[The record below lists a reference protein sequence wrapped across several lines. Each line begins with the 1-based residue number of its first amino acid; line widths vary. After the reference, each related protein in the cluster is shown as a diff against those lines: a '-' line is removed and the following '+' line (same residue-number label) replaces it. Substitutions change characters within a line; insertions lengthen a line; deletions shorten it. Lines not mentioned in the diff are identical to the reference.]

1 MNRIRFI
8 SLILNLDSCDSNIQ
22 EYSRLA
28 YVHDLNKLMDE
39 NFVSLLLI
47 ILKLA
52 KNSKRL
58 QPTYHNVYLFNLL
71 KSYALS
77 EIDGYVLGHFSRG
90 FVNTLM
96 HYKNAQ
102 YETLESLLSA
112 NNFFEA
118 NKFTQ
123 QILLELAGEQS
134 KQRNWMYFT
143 DVHSINHQS
152 VSDLNHLWELY
163 SQGNFG
169 FSIQKRIW
177 ISVNKNWKKFWKK
190 IGWINSNS
198 KWLKYP
204 GEFMWAVN
212 APPGHLPLFNQLRG
226 VYVLEFIFDYYL

>member
-8 SLILNLDSCDSNIQ
+8 SLILNLDSFDSNTQ
-22 EYSRLA
+22 EYSRSA
-28 YVHDLNKLMDE
+28 YAPDVNKLMDE

-47 ILKLA
+47 TLKLA
-52 KNSKRL
+52 KNSKKL
-58 QPTYHNVYLFNLL
+58 QPTYYNVHLFNLL
-71 KSYALS
+71 KHYAFSELHGYALA
-77 EIDGYVLGHFSRG
+77 HFSSG

-96 HYKNAQ
+96 HYQNTK
-102 YETLESLLSA
+102 YEILESLLSS

-123 QILLELAGEQS
+123 DILLELAGDKI

-152 VSDLNHLWELY
+152 VSDLNCLWELY

-190 IGWINSNS
+190 IGWVNSNS

-204 GEFMWAVN
+204 GEFMWVAN
-212 APPGHLPLFNQLRG
+212 APQGHLPLFNQLRG
-226 VYVLEFIFDYYL
+226 VYVLESIFNYYV